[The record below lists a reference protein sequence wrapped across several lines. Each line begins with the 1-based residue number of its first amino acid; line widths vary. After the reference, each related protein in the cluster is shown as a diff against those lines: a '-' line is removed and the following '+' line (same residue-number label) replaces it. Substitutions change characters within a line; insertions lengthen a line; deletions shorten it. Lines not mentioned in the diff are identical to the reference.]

1 MLLCLDKFRIKH
13 KPHSMFN
20 KNIVQQLHSYEEPV
34 AFLQVK
40 VLQKEYLI
48 LVQVFKWGIISDSA
62 NLWAEK
68 VNY

>member
-1 MLLCLDKFRIKH
+1 
-13 KPHSMFN
+13 MFN

>member
-13 KPHSMFN
+13 KPDLIFI
-20 KNIVQQLHSYEEPV
+20 KNIVQQFHSYEEPV

-40 VLQKEYLI
+40 VLQKEYLT

>member
-1 MLLCLDKFRIKH
+1 MLLCLELNINLIRCLI
-13 KPHSMFN
+13 

-34 AFLQVK
+34 VFLQVK
-40 VLQKEYLI
+40 VLQKEYLT
-48 LVQVFKWGIISDSA
+48 LVQLFKWGIISDSA